1 MICIKTLN
9 LLPEV
14 FLIFFYSCLMNNPES
29 LKSIVDQFDIEGQ
42 PFEFQKIPNGFIN
55 STYIV
60 KTIGEYPDYILQKK
74 NKEIFKDVPSM
85 MDNIHKV
92 TSHLRDKIDREGR
105 DIDRQVMKVVS
116 THNGEL
122 FYKDADGEYWT
133 MSRYIPDT
141 ITYEIASN
149 LDLAKKGGE
158 GLGKFLFYLH
168 DFNQKL
174 HPTIEG
180 FHDLKFRF
188 KQWDETLKRDPIGRA
203 SEVAEE
209 INKIELRRKRKEE
222 FWSKVESG
230 EIPQRVTHNDTKL
243 SNILF
248 NQNNEVE
255 CIIDLDTVMTNTALA
270 DFGDA
275 IRSFAN
281 TSKED
286 EKVLSKISLDK
297 EMFKA
302 YTEGYLSQTVNI
314 LNKTELEHL
323 SFAPLY
329 ITYEQVMRFLMDY
342 IDGDKYYKI
351 DYPEHNLVRTRA
363 QMKLLESL
371 EENFE
376 YMKDTVNEII
386 NQYKKK

>member
-1 MICIKTLN
+1 
-9 LLPEV
+9 
-14 FLIFFYSCLMNNPES
+14 MNNPES

-60 KTIGEYPDYILQKK
+60 KTIGESPDYILQKK

-92 TSHLRDKIDREGR
+92 TSHLRDKIVREGR

-158 GLGKFLFYLH
+158 GIGKFLFYLH

-281 TSKED
+281 TGKED
-286 EKVLSKISLDK
+286 EKDLSKISLDK